1 METIKKREYY
11 KMAADACENSAML
24 HHDDG
29 VEVVLNSMK
38 MDKYEQMKD
47 SKLNAFCNNNMHY

>member
-11 KMAADACENSAML
+11 KMAADARENSAML

-29 VEVVLNSMK
+29 VEVELNSMK
-38 MDKYEQMKD
+38 MDKYE
-47 SKLNAFCNNNMHY
+47 